1 MLHFTCSHL
10 QNYPQTI
17 KYKRRKLKDS
27 KFLYWYLLGKNGVH
41 FSCAVALIML
51 SLLSPTMTDYE
62 ISHTESCSVKHPPTN
77 PGVCLFLF
85 CEVLHLRS
93 NKHFSTLLK
102 NKVSTFPPSHKLC
115 FTTHVYKITVLLMSI

>member
-1 MLHFTCSHL
+1 MLHFTCSRL

-41 FSCAVALIML
+41 FFCAVALIML

-62 ISHTESCSVKHPPTN
+62 ISHTESCSVKPPAN
-77 PGVCLFLF
+77 KSGCLFVF
-85 CEVLHLRS
+85 VL
-93 NKHFSTLLK
+93 
-102 NKVSTFPPSHKLC
+102 
-115 FTTHVYKITVLLMSI
+115 